1 MRISLKIPTNRAYH
15 VDNTQDI
22 LASCTAKVRGML
34 PTAGDTGP
42 VRDAALY
49 LAHTAFGAG
58 IRKLAEASGAHPSTV
73 TRAVQRVESRRDDPL
88 FDRIVTEIETMQ
100 MREGGRT
107 PEGDRAPAERPAA
120 PPISPDELRRDAKR
134 FLRRLSEPGA
144 FLIIAPGA
152 EKAGIF
158 CAANGHRRPI
168 ALLPVTVA
176 VEFLREDWIRVV
188 SRGTASVRYRIT
200 DAGRTYLKRALLEE
214 QEARRPAGMAEA
226 PTPFLGQHR
235 EMGERLFA
243 DALTGEPEAMPVNIG
258 ESPIGWLARRKGPD
272 GRPFLVPEE
281 VDAAEK
287 LRADFEAAQIG
298 PSVAQDWRKFLTPG
312 DRLSGTPRSS
322 GPAEGPAAARER
334 VTRALAVLGPGL
346 SDVALR
352 TCCFL
357 EGLEGCERRL
367 GWSARSGK
375 VVLKLALQRLV
386 EHYGLAPFKN

>member
-1 MRISLKIPTNRAYH
+1 

-34 PTAGDTGP
+34 STTGDDSGP

-49 LAHTAFGAG
+49 LAHTAYGAG

-88 FDRIVTEIETMQ
+88 FDRIVAEIEALQ
-100 MREGGRT
+100 AREARQAS
-107 PEGDRAPAERPAA
+107 EGERAPAERAA
-120 PPISPDELRRDAKR
+120 TAPMAEDELRRAAKR

-158 CAANGHRRPI
+158 CAANEHRRPI

-176 VEFLREDWIRVV
+176 VEFLRQDWIRVV
-188 SRGTASVRYRIT
+188 SRGSASVRYRIT
-200 DAGRTYLKRALLEE
+200 DAGRAYLKRALLDE
-214 QEARRPAGMAEA
+214 QETRRPAGMAEA
-226 PTPFLGQHR
+226 ATPFQHQHR

-243 DALTGEPEAMPVNIG
+243 DPETGEPGALAVNLG

-272 GRPFLVPEE
+272 GRPFLTPEE

-322 GPAEGPAAARER
+322 GPGDGPMAARER

-346 SDVALR
+346 ADVALR
-352 TCCFL
+352 ACCFL

-386 EHYGLAPFKN
+386 DHYGLAPFKN

>member
-1 MRISLKIPTNRAYH
+1 MY
-15 VDNTQDI
+15 VENTQDI
-22 LASCTAKVRGML
+22 LANCTAKVRGML
-34 PTAGDTGP
+34 PTAGDAGP
-42 VRDAALY
+42 LRDAALY
-49 LAHTAFGAG
+49 LAHTAYGAG

-73 TRAVQRVESRRDDPL
+73 TRAVQRVENRRDDPL
-88 FDRIVTEIETMQ
+88 FDRIVSEIEVMQ
-100 MREGGRT
+100 GRA
-107 PEGDRAPAERPAA
+107 DRQFPAHDPAPAERPAT
-120 PPISPDELRRDAKR
+120 PPIGADELRRAAKR

-158 CAANGHRRPI
+158 CSANGHRRPI
-168 ALLPVTVA
+168 ALLAVAVA

-200 DAGRTYLKRALLEE
+200 DAGRAFLKRALLEE
-214 QEARRPAGMAEA
+214 QERRPTGMAEA
-226 PTPFLGQHR
+226 PTPFLAQHR
-235 EMGERLFA
+235 EMGARLFA
-243 DALTGEPEAMPVNIG
+243 DPVTGEPETLAINLG
-258 ESPIGWLARRKGPD
+258 ECPIGWLARRRGPD
-272 GRPFLVPEE
+272 GQAFLTPEE

-298 PSVAQDWRKFLTPG
+298 PSVAQDWRKFLAPS
-312 DRLSGTPRSS
+312 DRLSGTPRPS
-322 GPAEGPAAARER
+322 GPGEGATAARER

-346 SDVALR
+346 ADVALR

>member
-1 MRISLKIPTNRAYH
+1 MRISLKLFISRAYH

-22 LASCTAKVRGML
+22 LASCTAKVRGMM
-34 PTAGDTGP
+34 PTAGDKGP

-58 IRKLAEASGAHPSTV
+58 IRKLAEASGSHPSTV

-100 MREGGRT
+100 HREDVPT
-107 PEGDRAPAERPAA
+107 PTGDRAPAERPAA
-120 PPISPDELRRDAKR
+120 PISADELRRAAKR

-168 ALLPVTVA
+168 ALLPVAIA

-188 SRGTASVRYRIT
+188 SRGTSSVRYRIT
-200 DAGRTYLKRALLEE
+200 EAGRAHLKRALLEE
-214 QEARRPAGMAEA
+214 QETRRPAGLAEA
-226 PTPFLGQHR
+226 STPFLAQHR

-243 DALTGEPEAMPVNIG
+243 DALTGEPEALSVNIG

-272 GRPFLVPEE
+272 GHPFLTPEE

-287 LRADFEAAQIG
+287 LRSDFEAAQIG

-312 DRLSGTPRSS
+312 DRLSGSPRPS
-322 GPAEGPAAARER
+322 GPAEGPSLARER

>member
-1 MRISLKIPTNRAYH
+1 
-15 VDNTQDI
+15 VDNTQEI
-22 LASCTAKVRGML
+22 LASCTAKVRGMM
-34 PTAGDTGP
+34 PAAGNTGP

-49 LAHTAFGAG
+49 LAHTAYGAG
-58 IRKLAEASGAHPSTV
+58 IRRLAQVSGSHPSTV

-100 MREGGRT
+100 T
-107 PEGDRAPAERPAA
+107 RAPASQDDEDSATGECPAGV
-120 PPISPDELRRDAKR
+120 PISADEVRRAAKR

-158 CAANGHRRPI
+158 CSANGHRRPI
-168 ALLPVTVA
+168 ALLPVMLA

-200 DAGRTYLKRALLEE
+200 EAGRAYLRRALMEE
-214 QEARRPAGMAEA
+214 QEARRPGLAEA
-226 PTPFLGQHR
+226 QTPFLAQHR
-235 EMGERLFA
+235 EMCERLFA
-243 DALTGEPEAMPVNIG
+243 NPLTGDAEELPVNIG

-272 GRPFLVPEE
+272 GRTFLTPEE
-281 VDAAEK
+281 ADAAEK

-298 PSVAQDWRKFLTPG
+298 PAVAQDWRKFLTPG
-312 DRLSGTPRSS
+312 DRLSGTPRAS

-334 VTRALAVLGPGL
+334 VTRALAILGPGL
-346 SDVALR
+346 ADVALR

>member
-1 MRISLKIPTNRAYH
+1 MDS
-15 VDNTQDI
+15 TQDI
-22 LASCTAKVRGML
+22 LADCTDKVRRLL
-34 PTAGDTGP
+34 PGAGSETGP
-42 VRDAALY
+42 VRDAAYY
-49 LAHTAFGAG
+49 LAHTAYGAG

-73 TRAVQRVESRRDDPL
+73 TRAVQRIESRRDDPL
-88 FDRIVTEIETMQ
+88 FDRIVAEIEAVQ
-100 MREGGRT
+100 ARETKSACGN
-107 PEGDRAPAERPAA
+107 DRAPAERTA
-120 PPISPDELRRDAKR
+120 PPPLSEDDLLRAAKR

-158 CAANGHRRPI
+158 CSANEHRRPI

-176 VEFLREDWIRVV
+176 VEFLRQDWIRVV
-188 SRGTASVRYRIT
+188 SRGSSSVRYRVT
-200 DAGRTYLKRALLEE
+200 DAGRAYLKRALMEE
-214 QEARRPAGMAEA
+214 QEARRPGMAEA
-226 PTPFLGQHR
+226 QSPFLSQHR

-243 DALTGEPEAMPVNIG
+243 DPDTGEPGSIAVNLG

-272 GRPFLVPEE
+272 GKPFLTPEE

-312 DRLSGTPRSS
+312 DRFSGTPRAA
-322 GPAEGPAAARER
+322 GTGEGSAAARER

-346 SDVALR
+346 ADVALR
-352 TCCFL
+352 ACCFL

-386 EHYGLAPFKN
+386 DHYGLRPFRD

>member
-1 MRISLKIPTNRAYH
+1 

-22 LASCTAKVRGML
+22 LANCTDRVRRLL
-34 PTAGDTGP
+34 PATGNETGS
-42 VRDAALY
+42 VRDAAYY
-49 LAHTAFGAG
+49 LAHTAYGAG

-73 TRAVQRVESRRDDPL
+73 TRAVQRIESRRDDPL
-88 FDRIVTEIETMQ
+88 FDRIVAEIEAAQT
-100 MREGGRT
+100 RETKSACG
-107 PEGDRAPAERPAA
+107 GDRAPAERVA
-120 PPISPDELRRDAKR
+120 PPPLSEDDLLRAAKR

-158 CAANGHRRPI
+158 CAANEHRRPI

-176 VEFLREDWIRVV
+176 VEFLRQDWIRVV
-188 SRGTASVRYRIT
+188 SRGSASVRYRIT
-200 DAGRTYLKRALLEE
+200 DAGRAYLKRALMDE
-214 QEARRPAGMAEA
+214 QEARRPGLAEA
-226 PTPFLGQHR
+226 QSPFLSQHR

-243 DALTGEPEAMPVNIG
+243 DPETGEPGTMAVNLG

-272 GRPFLVPEE
+272 GKPFLTPEE

-312 DRLSGTPRSS
+312 DRFSGSPRSAS
-322 GPAEGPAAARER
+322 PGEGAAAARER

-346 SDVALR
+346 ADVALR
-352 TCCFL
+352 ACCFL

-386 EHYGLAPFKN
+386 DHYGLAPFRD

>member
-1 MRISLKIPTNRAYH
+1 M
-15 VDNTQDI
+15 DNIQDI

-34 PTAGDTGP
+34 PTIADDSGP

-49 LAHTAFGAG
+49 LAHTAYGAG

-88 FDRIVTEIETMQ
+88 FDRIVAEIEAVQ
-100 MREGGRT
+100 ASEAKNAVGSERAEPERVAT
-107 PEGDRAPAERPAA
+107 PPLDE
-120 PPISPDELRRDAKR
+120 DELRRAAKR

-158 CAANGHRRPI
+158 CAANEHRRPI

-176 VEFLREDWIRVV
+176 VEFLRQDWIRVV
-188 SRGTASVRYRIT
+188 SRGSSSVRYRVT
-200 DAGRTYLKRALLEE
+200 DAGRAFLKRALLDE
-214 QEARRPAGMAEA
+214 QETRRA
-226 PTPFLGQHR
+226 PGVADASTPFLAQHR

-243 DALTGEPEAMPVNIG
+243 DSETGEPDKLAINLG
-258 ESPIGWLARRKGPD
+258 ESPIGWLARRNGPD
-272 GRPFLVPEE
+272 GRPFLLPEE

-287 LRADFEAAQIG
+287 LRSDFEAAQIG

-312 DRLSGTPRSS
+312 DRYSGTPRSA

-334 VTRALAVLGPGL
+334 VTKALGVLGPGL
-346 SDVALR
+346 ADVALR

-386 EHYGLAPFKN
+386 VHYGLAPFRR